1 MHERRGKHRHRSARA
16 AESGPGLVSR
26 PTARHCCRRE
36 LRLLAL
42 LVAPAA
48 VAGGPAAAEDLSST
62 VRAVYGGST
71 RPATVAL
78 MEAALAAIT
87 HEASLQYSMTIEPPD
102 RAVQSFRTGL
112 YSVEVG
118 RFENFGE
125 LVPGA
130 HRIDTPI
137 LTVLYVTLGRNPGI
151 RPKSWQELAALSV
164 AYVRGFKRV
173 EQQLSLVP
181 SVRREVANS
190 PDACVAM
197 AALGRVD
204 VCALPVLLVAPVPE
218 PPAGVTLYESLLDR
232 ANLYLWTGPEH
243 GLLAKRLNQAAA
255 ALELRGELDRLL
267 GPNRE
272 R

>member
-1 MHERRGKHRHRSARA
+1 MTRSTDRHCRRG
-16 AESGPGLVSR
+16 
-26 PTARHCCRRE
+26 

-42 LVAPAA
+42 LAA
-48 VAGGPAAAEDLSST
+48 LAALAGGPAAAEDLSST
-62 VRAVYGGST
+62 VRAVYGGSS
-71 RPATVAL
+71 RPATIAVL
-78 MEAALAAIT
+78 EAALAAIT
-87 HEASLQYSMTIEPPD
+87 REAGLQYSMTIEPPE
-102 RAVQSFRTGL
+102 RAVQSFRAGL
-112 YSVEVG
+112 YAVEVG

-130 HRIDTPI
+130 HRIDSPVMT
-137 LTVLYVTLGRNPGI
+137 LRYVTLGRNPAI
-151 RPKSWQELAALSV
+151 RPKSWQELAPLSV
-164 AYVRGFKRV
+164 VYVRGFKRV

-181 SVRREVANS
+181 SVRREVAKS

-197 AALGRVD
+197 AALDRVD
-204 VCALPVLLVAPVPE
+204 VCVLPVLLVAPPPE

-232 ANLYLWTGPEH
+232 AHLYLWTSPEH

-255 ALELRGELDRLL
+255 ALERRGELDRLL